1 MIVLVGFMGAGKTT
15 VGHLLA
21 ARLGLPF
28 VDSDQVIEQ
37 RAGRP
42 VRQIFA
48 QDGEPAFRALE
59 HRVITGLLD
68 GPVLV
73 LALGGGA
80 PEHPRTRERLATAQV
95 VYLRV
100 GYDQALA
107 RVGDD
112 PERPLL
118 ARPDLAATYQRRL
131 PLYAEIATLSI
142 STDDRPPELISHDI
156 LARLMTEPAVGARAP
171 YLPPAP

>member
-1 MIVLVGFMGAGKTT
+1 VIVLVGFMGAGKTT

-37 RAGRP
+37 QAGRP

-59 HRVITGLLD
+59 HQVITGLLD
-68 GPVLV
+68 GPDLV

-80 PEHPRTRERLATAQV
+80 PEHPSTRERLVTAQV

-100 GYDQALA
+100 GYDQAMA
-107 RVGDD
+107 RVGGD

-131 PLYAEIATLSI
+131 PLYARIATLSI
-142 STDDRPPELISHDI
+142 STDGRPPELISQDI
-156 LARLMTEPAVGARAP
+156 LARLMPEPAVGARAP

>member
-1 MIVLVGFMGAGKTT
+1 VIVLVGFMGAGKTT

-37 RAGRP
+37 QAGRP

-100 GYDQALA
+100 GYD
-107 RVGDD
+107 G
-112 PERPLL
+112 
-118 ARPDLAATYQRRL
+118 
-131 PLYAEIATLSI
+131 
-142 STDDRPPELISHDI
+142 RPPELISQDI
-156 LARLMTEPAVGARAP
+156 LARLMTEPAVGVRAP